1 MVYQL
6 NIQTIPLTRRSHL
19 IVGFPVAD
27 TAAWV
32 WSITAAVRR
41 PHRTACL
48 SGSITSS
55 LTLTTCPG
63 WPGFRT
69 QAPGWK
75 VLCARGRDRHRD
87 PRERGRRPVLY
98 AGHGS
103 ERLIIAWMLGR
114 GWAQG
119 PRLRWAGA
127 GPVFPMCDDRKT
139 AGPAHAQDM
148 RLARGYPSDLTDA
161 QWQVIVPHLPVRAP
175 GGRGRR
181 IWPLRTIIE
190 AILYLDRA
198 GCAWRYL
205 PDSFPPWRTVYG
217 YFAAWRDDGTLARLH
232 DALRAQVRAA
242 AGRDREPT
250 AAIIDSQSVRA
261 ADTVPRASRG
271 WDNAKK
277 VNGRKRHIA
286 VDTTGLLLAVVITA
300 ASVQDRDAARP
311 LLWNLH
317 RTSRQ
322 IRLIW
327 ADSVYNGKLNAWAA
341 AMKMT
346 LQVVARRQPHAFEVL
361 PRRWVVERTFAWISK
376 HRRTVRDYEGLPAS
390 HEAMI
395 LWAMIALMARRLA
408 QPTQLSPALRRSR
421 TACAST

>member
-1 MVYQL
+1 
-6 NIQTIPLTRRSHL
+6 
-19 IVGFPVAD
+19 
-27 TAAWV
+27 
-32 WSITAAVRR
+32 
-41 PHRTACL
+41 
-48 SGSITSS
+48 
-55 LTLTTCPG
+55 
-63 WPGFRT
+63 
-69 QAPGWK
+69 
-75 VLCARGRDRHRD
+75 
-87 PRERGRRPVLY
+87 
-98 AGHGS
+98 
-103 ERLIIAWMLGR
+103 
-114 GWAQG
+114 
-119 PRLRWAGA
+119 
-127 GPVFPMCDDRKT
+127 
-139 AGPAHAQDM
+139 M

-175 GGRGRR
+175 GGRGRPR
-181 IWPLRTIIE
+181 IWPLRTVID
-190 AILYLDRA
+190 AILYLDRS

-205 PDSFPPWRTVYG
+205 PDSFPPWQTVYG

-250 AAIIDSQSVRA
+250 AAVIDSQSVRA

-286 VDTTGLLLAVVITA
+286 VDALGLVLAVVVTA

-317 RTSRQ
+317 RAHRR

-341 AMKMT
+341 AMSMT

-376 HRRTVRDYEGLPAS
+376 HRRTVRDYETLPAS

-408 QPTQLSPALRRSR
+408 QPAQLSNAH
-421 TACAST
+421 